1 MVNPSPISSP
11 QAGVGL
17 AVGVG
22 VQGVGVG
29 VGVGIHG
36 VNVSALAREAQ
47 PSSPPAAMITLLPE
61 MNAPDANERAMF
73 KFAEVVHWSRDGL
86 YTKVRPVVR
95 GIKALSLA
103 AARPT
108 AIGKAVL
115 VKSDATLF
123 ETPAVLFLPDSI
135 SLVPEVALLAE
146 LPTARK
152 GLPPPNANS
161 ALRATAL
168 PGTFG

>member
-1 MVNPSPISSP
+1 
-11 QAGVGL
+11 
-17 AVGVG
+17 
-22 VQGVGVG
+22 
-29 VGVGIHG
+29 
-36 VNVSALAREAQ
+36 
-47 PSSPPAAMITLLPE
+47 
-61 MNAPDANERAMF
+61 MF

-123 ETPAVLFLPDSI
+123 EAPAVLFLPDSI
-135 SLVPEVALLAE
+135 SLVPQVALLAE